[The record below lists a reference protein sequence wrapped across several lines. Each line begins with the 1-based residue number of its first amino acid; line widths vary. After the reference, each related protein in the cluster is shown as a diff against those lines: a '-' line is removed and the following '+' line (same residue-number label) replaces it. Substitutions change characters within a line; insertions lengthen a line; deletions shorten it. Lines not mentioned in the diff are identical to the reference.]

1 MGGLVVPDQLEQSG
15 CQNAQSGQKGSDRPH
30 QVSVSINLFGIGE
43 AHRTQ
48 STIEYS
54 WRVRVLPLKLKN
66 AESAR
71 PSRLWPRFRNP
82 VPLSL
87 WARLRSPASLYH
99 TQPPH

>member
-54 WRVRVLPLKLKN
+54 WRARDLPIKLKK
-66 AESAR
+66 AHAARRARRWPRIRRPVPRSMQASVPLAVAR
-71 PSRLWPRFRNP
+71 PT
-82 VPLSL
+82 
-87 WARLRSPASLYH
+87 ARTP
-99 TQPPH
+99 